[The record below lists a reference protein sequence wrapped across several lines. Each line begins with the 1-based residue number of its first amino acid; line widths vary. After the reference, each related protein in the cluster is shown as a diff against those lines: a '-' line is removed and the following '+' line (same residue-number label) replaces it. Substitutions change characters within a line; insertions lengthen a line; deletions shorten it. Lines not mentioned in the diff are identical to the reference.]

1 MTKIIQFKQQELENC
16 DCDLCDLV
24 SDYIDDIE
32 ESESREELF
41 AKLRALVAEAQY
53 MAVLE
58 SLENEIEAKQEL
70 YNRLVD
76 PCGNCDCEDCCELE
90 D

>member
-1 MTKIIQFKQQELENC
+1 MTKIIQFKQQKLENC

-24 SDYIDDIE
+24 SAYIDDIE

-53 MAVLE
+53 MAVL
-58 SLENEIEAKQEL
+58 
-70 YNRLVD
+70 
-76 PCGNCDCEDCCELE
+76 
-90 D
+90 